1 MKQQGLWPAHDFPAE
16 ARFRAAAARVTY
28 PAALLC
34 CRLDAP
40 SACRGVIDFLHK
52 KGYDKRNV
60 PVHIMPHP
68 VCFQERLV
76 CGGEDEGGLQC
87 CI

>member
-1 MKQQGLWPAHDFPAE
+1 MKQQGLWRAHDIRAE
-16 ARFRAAAARVTY
+16 ARFRTAAARVTY
-28 PAALLC
+28 PAAPM
-34 CRLDAP
+34 RRKLDAP
-40 SACRGVIDFLHK
+40 SACRGVVDFLRK

-60 PVHIMPHP
+60 PVHIMPHS
-68 VCFQERLV
+68 VCFQGWLV